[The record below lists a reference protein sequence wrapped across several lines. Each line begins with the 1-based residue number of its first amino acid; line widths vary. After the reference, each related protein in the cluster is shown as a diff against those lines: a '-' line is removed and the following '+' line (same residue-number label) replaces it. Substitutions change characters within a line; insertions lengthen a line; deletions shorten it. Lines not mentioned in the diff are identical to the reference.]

1 MSDANFDR
9 MKHCAVEMLSVDPEK
24 ITMEARFIE
33 DLGADSLDI
42 VEFVQ
47 ALEEEFS
54 VEVDEDELEDIATFG
69 QAVDLIAAKTQE

>member
-47 ALEEEFS
+47 ALGGG
-54 VEVDEDELEDIATFG
+54 VLR
-69 QAVDLIAAKTQE
+69 